1 MIKKKILILGGSDF
15 QIPLIQAAQ
24 NAGLFVITCDYL
36 PDNPGHKISDKY
48 INESTT
54 DKEAVL
60 KVAIENKI
68 DAIATFSS
76 DPAIP
81 TIGYV
86 AELLN
91 LPGISIEAAEAFSNK
106 DLFRQVLTQAEL
118 KTPDFFI
125 TKTNV
130 IPSGMNPNKRYIVK
144 PVDSSGSKGVRLSDG
159 TKENII
165 SCIDYALG
173 FSRSDKC
180 IIEEYVDGP
189 QIHGDGFLQ
198 DGKLIASY
206 FGDHYFYTATDSF
219 IPISTR
225 WPTAHTQIYTQLKE
239 QLEKLSTHTG
249 YLNGPVNVEARI
261 SSNDEVYIIEV
272 GARNGGNFVPI
283 IQEKLTGFDYVDAIL
298 KVSIGQKASTD
309 QSIKQSVG
317 AHYII
322 HAESAGKFDSI
333 NIDST
338 LRPFIF
344 HQKIFKQKG
353 VKVEQY
359 CGSHTTIGVLLLEF
373 PTEETRDKYMDNI
386 NNLVEV
392 VYERN

>member
-1 MIKKKILILGGSDF
+1 MIEKKILVLGGSDF
-15 QIPLIQAAQ
+15 QIPLIHAAK

-106 DLFRQVLTQAEL
+106 DLFRQVLTKAEL
-118 KTPDFFI
+118 KVPDFFI
-125 TKTNV
+125 TETNA
-130 IPSGMNPNKRYIVK
+130 IPSGMNPNKQYIVK
-144 PVDSSGSKGVRLSDG
+144 PVDSSGSKGVRLSNG
-159 TKENII
+159 TKENIVA
-165 SCIDYALG
+165 CIEYALS

-180 IIEEYVDGP
+180 IIEEYIDGP

-219 IPISTR
+219 VPISTR
-225 WPTAHTQIYTQLKE
+225 WPTAHTQIHTQLKE

-249 YLNGPVNVEARI
+249 YLDGPINVEARI
-261 SSNDEVYIIEV
+261 NSNDEVYIIEV

-283 IQEKLTGFDYVDAIL
+283 IQEKLTGFDYVDAVL
-298 KVSIGQKASTD
+298 QVSLGQKVSTD

-322 HAESAGKFDSI
+322 HVDKSGTFNEVS
-333 NIDST
+333 IDSSIKPY
-338 LRPFIF
+338 L
-344 HQKIFKQKG
+344 FKQTVFKKYG
-353 VKVEQY
+353 DLVEEY
-359 CGSHTTIGVLLLEF
+359 CGSHTTIGVLLFEF
-373 PTEETRDKYMDNI
+373 PSIKLRDELMSNI
-386 NNLVEV
+386 NQLVQIK
-392 VYERN
+392 YL

>member
-1 MIKKKILILGGSDF
+1 MIEKKILILGGSDF
-15 QIPLIQAAQ
+15 QIPLIHAAK

-106 DLFRQVLTQAEL
+106 DLFRQVLTEAEL
-118 KTPDFFI
+118 KVPDFFI
-125 TKTNV
+125 TETNA
-130 IPSGMNPNKRYIVK
+130 IPSGMNPNKQYIVK

-159 TKENII
+159 TKENIVA
-165 SCIDYALG
+165 CIEYALS

-180 IIEEYVDGP
+180 IIEEYIDGP

-198 DGKLIASY
+198 DGQLIASY

-219 IPISTR
+219 VPISTR

-249 YLNGPVNVEARI
+249 YLDGPINVEARI
-261 SSNDEVYIIEV
+261 NSNDEVYIIEV

-283 IQEKLTGFDYVDAIL
+283 IQEKLTEFNYVDAVLKISL
-298 KVSIGQKASTD
+298 GQKVSID
-309 QSIKQSVG
+309 QPIKQGVG

-322 HAESAGKFDSI
+322 HAESAGKFDII
-333 NIDST
+333 NIDSD
-338 LRPFIF
+338 LQPFIF
-344 HQKIFKQKG
+344 YQKIFKQKG
-353 VKVEQY
+353 AEVEQY

-373 PTEETRDKYMDNI
+373 STVEVRDEYMDNI
-386 NNLVEV
+386 DQLVEV
-392 VYERN
+392 IYELS